1 MVLKGDGNQKIRRL
15 SRREFFKKL
24 TEIVNQEQKQ
34 ESENK
39 NKTGRWFSRREV
51 LRIIFAVTALKFF
64 PTFLTACE
72 PSEPEKTED
81 VYKPEKTKDV
91 YKPEKLKDKPG
102 NAEIEISYSTPDRD
116 YRDKLHQAF
125 SSGLREKYLGGE
137 KADISKLDKDGSFEI
152 IIKTNFYEALK
163 SLHGEKKKK
172 IEKEKQKDWEEIST
186 RILNQYE
193 NNVPNRIN
201 IFEYRRILDEII
213 NSVKTLIPP
222 EDQDKNNNW
231 ILVRKFLEKLKSH
244 HLIAVILRE
253 LLPPLKSKDEISIN
267 VEFFN
272 ILLTSAGTQFIEGIP
287 SLYDEV
293 ISFGPFQLSEIIE
306 KSIEAFLKIKLL
318 NKEGFKKSWR
328 NLWKLP
334 DNVEVDIPQSIKIVD
349 GAWHYVWFII
359 NIIKL
364 IYFMYLSN
372 LENKKEEEFKKVFED
387 KILNNEENFMTFIA
401 LAHHRPGMLVNF
413 INSLINNQSIVFED
427 EILQSYIENIG
438 EYEKFLKNMA

>member
-1 MVLKGDGNQKIRRL
+1 MVLEIEPESYQKASVL
-15 SRREFFKKL
+15 SRREFLKIAFGTAVL
-24 TEIVNQEQKQ
+24 LFV
-34 ESENK
+34 ES
-39 NKTGRWFSRREV
+39 
-51 LRIIFAVTALKFF
+51 IFPLI
-64 PTFLTACE
+64 LTACK
-72 PSEPEKTED
+72 PSEPEKTE
-81 VYKPEKTKDV
+81 DV

-102 NAEIEISYSTPDRD
+102 NAEIEMSYSTPDRN
-116 YRDKLHQAF
+116 YRDKLYQAI
-125 SSGLREKYLGGE
+125 SSESSLRRKYLGGK
-137 KADISKLDKDGSFEI
+137 KADISMLDKGSSFEI
-152 IIKTNFYEALK
+152 VIKTNFYEALK
-163 SLHGEKKKK
+163 SLHEEKKNKIKK
-172 IEKEKQKDWEEIST
+172 GKQKDWGEIST
-186 RILNQYE
+186 RILNQYG
-193 NNVPNRIN
+193 NNFPNRIN

-231 ILVRKFLEKLKSH
+231 ILVRQFLEKLKSY

-253 LLPPLKSKDEISIN
+253 LLPPLKSKEEIRIN

-306 KSIEAFLKIKLL
+306 KSIEVFLKIELL
-318 NKEGFKKSWR
+318 NKEGFEKSWR

-334 DNVEVDIPQSIKIVD
+334 DNVEIEIPQSIKSVD

-372 LENKKEEEFKKVFED
+372 LENKKEEFKKVFED
-387 KILNNEENFMTFIA
+387 KIINNEENFMTFIA

-413 INSLINNQSIVFED
+413 INSLINNQSIVFKN
-427 EILQSYIENIG
+427 EILQSYIENIR
-438 EYEKFLKNMA
+438 EYAKFLKNIA

>member
-1 MVLKGDGNQKIRRL
+1 MVLEIEPESYQKASIL
-15 SRREFFKKL
+15 SRREF
-24 TEIVNQEQKQ
+24 
-34 ESENK
+34 
-39 NKTGRWFSRREV
+39 
-51 LRIIFAVTALKFF
+51 LRIAFGTSVLLFAESIFPLI
-64 PTFLTACE
+64 LTACK
-72 PSEPEKTED
+72 PSEQENL
-81 VYKPEKTKDV
+81 KDV

-102 NAEIEISYSTPDRD
+102 NAEIEMSYSTPDRD
-116 YRDKLHQAF
+116 YRDKLHQAI

-137 KADISKLDKDGSFEI
+137 KADISTLDKGGSFEI
-152 IIKTNFYEALK
+152 VIKTNFYEALK
-163 SLHGEKKKK
+163 SLHEEKKKK
-172 IEKEKQKDWEEIST
+172 IKKEKEQKDWEEIST

-306 KSIEAFLKIKLL
+306 KSIEDFLKIKLL

-334 DNVEVDIPQSIKIVD
+334 DNVEVEIPQFIKSVD

-364 IYFMYLSN
+364 IYFMYLSY